1 MGQSLKIKYNISQWD
16 NLKINYWGITKSGNT
31 SVKYALLK
39 KCNKNIKNID
49 DASMW
54 VHENN
59 LAVYIDQLTASKN
72 GYKNIA
78 VTRNPYERAISMYK
92 DLIRRRD
99 TIFATHH
106 NNHNITSFDSFLDI
120 LINQPDEKRNL
131 HFKTQTYF
139 ITKDSRL
146 LVDEVYDLNDI
157 PKLNKHLGIDI
168 PHINSIKGKME
179 LTEEQ
184 IKKINIIY
192 EADFRI
198 LKYKLK

>member
-16 NLKINYWGITKSGNT
+16 KLKINYWGIPKSGNT

-39 KCNKNIKNID
+39 TCNKSIQNID
-49 DASMW
+49 DTSIW

-59 LAVYIDQLTASKN
+59 LAVYIDQITAAKN
-72 GYKNIA
+72 GYTNIT

-92 DLIRRRD
+92 DTIRRKD

-106 NNHNITSFDSFLDI
+106 KNHNISSFDSFLDI
-120 LINQPDEKRNL
+120 LINQPDDKRNL

-139 ITKDSRL
+139 ITKDSKL

-157 PKLNKHLGIDI
+157 PKINKRLGISI
-168 PHINSIKGKME
+168 PHINNINGEIE
-179 LTEEQ
+179 LTGEQ

-198 LKYKLK
+198 LKYNMK